1 MAVMSQDTAAV
12 ATSDGVSG
20 PGIAAE
26 YMYLRDL
33 RRQQR
38 ISELAARVRTLRDH
52 GWEMTAIA
60 SGLALSRQRL
70 YQMLNEHPNSRPPV
84 DAPAITDLRSDDHGL
99 TMRADPATV
108 PPALCDPLKAMWA
121 YVFRDKS
128 AGTSPVSKLLD
139 VTISLLTRRGVP
151 YVRIANCGGVTH
163 RAASERIRRAVER
176 GSLPSELQTA
186 FLSLPGRSRARPRTT
201 TEASDPSR
209 MFAVVQ
215 IVSASFPRFY
225 TVRDTALSDRLFT
238 FDALRAFPPRLER
251 AGLANCKVVT
261 EEKAWVEAIA
271 VAAPDVSTLYAVPV
285 QWLYT
290 TAAAGASVFNSA
302 HFDPVSGFYPRGLR
316 PAEEMLQ
323 FITSPKVLLRAA
335 DVPQWG
341 EKLDSKAAS

>member
-1 MAVMSQDTAAV
+1 MSQDTTAASV
-12 ATSDGVSG
+12 SEAGGVSG

-52 GWEMTAIA
+52 GWEMTSIA

-84 DAPAITDLRSDDHGL
+84 DAPAITDLRSNDHGL
-99 TMRADPATV
+99 SMRADPATV

-128 AGTSPVSKLLD
+128 AGTSPVSQLLD

-176 GSLPSELQTA
+176 DSLPSELQTA
-186 FLSLPGRSRARPRTT
+186 FLSFPARARARPRTSA
-201 TEASDPSR
+201 EAADPAR

-215 IVSASFPRFY
+215 VVSASFPRFY
-225 TVRDTALSDRLFT
+225 TVRDAEINDRLFT
-238 FDALRAFPPRLER
+238 FDALRPFPARLER
-251 AGLANCKVVT
+251 AGLANCNVVT
-261 EEKAWVEAIA
+261 EEEAWAEIIA
-271 VAAPDVSTLYAVPV
+271 DAAPDVSLLHAVPV

-290 TAAAGASVFNSA
+290 TAAAASAAYNRA

-316 PAEEMLQ
+316 PSEDMLK
-323 FITSPKVLLRAA
+323 FVNDPKVLLRAA

-341 EKLDSKAAS
+341 ENKAAS